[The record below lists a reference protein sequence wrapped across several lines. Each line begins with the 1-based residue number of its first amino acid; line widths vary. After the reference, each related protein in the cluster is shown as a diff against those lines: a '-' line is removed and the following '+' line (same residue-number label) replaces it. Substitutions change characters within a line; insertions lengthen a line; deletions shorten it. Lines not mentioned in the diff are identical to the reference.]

1 MKISKKELY
10 SLILEEIEAL
20 EKSKDLASNVLK
32 QNAKSRTNI
41 EKSKTKKEKLVKK
54 QKAYDREDTNSDMK
68 PLQGPGSTTG
78 EKEIKGFPYDD

>member
-1 MKISKKELY
+1 MKISKRELY

-20 EKSKDLASNVLK
+20 EKSKDLVSDILK
-32 QNAKSRTNI
+32 QNAKSRTSV

-54 QKAYDREDTNSDMK
+54 QKAYDREDTDSNQSK
-68 PLQGPGSTTG
+68 LKGPGSTTG